1 MSRFTPS
8 FSIPTSLQPSN
19 FYTSDAKDA
28 VFNFT
33 GVRTIP
39 TIVERSCTYAPVP
52 RGSTLREK
60 RKSESIAPGSEEDV
74 PPLKVYL
81 SETAMSNHFAEMRL
95 STQDGECPVDT
106 TLDRTS
112 SKALTGADFDDLGLP
127 VDQDTEQPVNGGDD
141 TPVFELSQCLK
152 DHLKEFP
159 PEYPKEK
166 LLRKILQPKPVLD
179 LVPYD
184 PAIVPPSFRDATKE
198 EDEDESTVVPSNNIP
213 IASSAEVMEAEGD
226 SLSLLVSSTG
236 FQPMEL

>member
-1 MSRFTPS
+1 MGTARQSQQITK
-8 FSIPTSLQPSN
+8 SN

-33 GVRTIP
+33 GVRPIP

-52 RGSTLREK
+52 PGSTLREK

-95 STQDGECPVDT
+95 STQDVST
-106 TLDRTS
+106 TPNRTS
-112 SKALTGADFDDLGLP
+112 SHALTGADFDDLGLP
-127 VDQDTEQPVNGGDD
+127 VDQDADQPVDGGDD

-159 PEYPKEK
+159 PEYSKEK

-184 PAIVPPSFRDATKE
+184 PTIVPPSFRSATKE
-198 EDEDESTVVPSNNIP
+198 EDEDESTVVPSNSIP
-213 IASSAEVMEAEGD
+213 TASSTEVMEAEGD
-226 SLSLLVSSTG
+226 SFSLLVSSTG
-236 FQPMEL
+236 FHPMEL